1 MTIFEN
7 PRSLAQ
13 ALARVGYIVTPEL
26 ATTCVLAHRLGKP
39 LLSEGAPG
47 VGKTSL
53 ARALARASGGPLIRL
68 QCHDGLEASQ
78 ALYDWDFA
86 KQILHVRT
94 IEAASASAGERI
106 DSLRLDDELH
116 DRTFLLARPILRA
129 IEDSQDLG
137 PTDPR
142 PVLLIDEVDRA
153 GDEFD
158 ALLLEALADWSV
170 TVPELGT
177 ISTET
182 PPLVILTSNRTRDL
196 HDALRRRC
204 LYQWFDQPDAEA
216 ESRIL
221 ALHVPDAEESIREAV
236 VDAANRLRGAD
247 LLKPPGTAEAIDW
260 LRALCVLGLD
270 EFDEPSIAAT
280 LSAVLKDADDLAPAR
295 SILNVAGSDLNITG
309 DGGQWRA

>member
-1 MTIFEN
+1 MRIFDD

-13 ALARVGYIVTPEL
+13 ALERVGHIVTPEV

-39 LLSEGAPG
+39 LLSEGTPG

-53 ARALARASGGPLIRL
+53 AQALARVCGGPLIRL

-106 DSLRLDDELH
+106 DALRLDDELH
-116 DRTFLLARPILRA
+116 DRAFLLARPILRA
-129 IEDSQDLG
+129 IEDSQGLG
-137 PTDPR
+137 PADPR
-142 PVLLIDEVDRA
+142 PVLLIDEIDRA

-221 ALHVPDAEESIREAV
+221 SLHVPDAGASVRAAV

-247 LLKPPGTAEAIDW
+247 LRKPPGTAEAIDW
-260 LRALCVLGLD
+260 LRALHALGLD
-270 EFDEPSIAAT
+270 ELDEPSIAAT
-280 LSAVLKDADDLAPAR
+280 LSAVLKDADDCAPAR
-295 SILNVAGSDLNITG
+295 SVLNLTG
-309 DGGQWRA
+309 DGGQ

>member
-1 MTIFEN
+1 MTIFSD
-7 PRSLAQ
+7 PRSLEQ
-13 ALARVGYIVTPEL
+13 ALERAGHIVTSEL
-26 ATTCVLAHRLGKP
+26 ATACVLAHRLGKP
-39 LLSEGAPG
+39 LLCEGVPG

-68 QCHDGLEASQ
+68 QCHDGLESSQ

-94 IEAASASAGERI
+94 IEAASTVAGEPI
-106 DSLRLDDELH
+106 DALRLDDELH
-116 DRTFLLARPILRA
+116 DRAFLLARPILQA
-129 IEDSQDLG
+129 IEDSQGLG
-137 PTDPR
+137 SDDPR

-158 ALLLEALADWSV
+158 ALLLEALADWSISI
-170 TVPELGT
+170 PELGT

-204 LYQWFDQPDAEA
+204 LYHWFEQPDAAA

-221 ALHVPDAEESIREAV
+221 SLHVPQAESSLREAV
-236 VDAANRLRGAD
+236 IDAANRLRRVD
-247 LLKPPGTAEAIDW
+247 LIKPPGTAETIDW
-260 LRALCVLGLD
+260 LRALHSLGL
-270 EFDEPSIAAT
+270 EELDEPSAAAT
-280 LSAVLKDADDLAPAR
+280 LSAVLKEADDLDP
-295 SILNVAGSDLNITG
+295 AGSALRSL
-309 DGGQWRA
+309 GGGSR

>member
-1 MTIFEN
+1 MNIFEN
-7 PRSLAQ
+7 SRVLAQ
-13 ALARVGYIVTPEL
+13 ALERVGYIVTPEL
-26 ATTCVLAHRLGKP
+26 ATTCVLARRLGKP

-94 IEAASASAGERI
+94 IEAASASAGKRI

-116 DRTFLLARPILRA
+116 DRAFLLARPILRA

-137 PTDPR
+137 PADPR
-142 PVLLIDEVDRA
+142 PVLLIDEIDRA

-182 PPLVILTSNRTRDL
+182 PPLVVLTSNRTRDL

-221 ALHVPDAEESIREAV
+221 SLHVPDAEESMREAV
-236 VDAANRLRGAD
+236 VDAANRLRRAD

-260 LRALCVLGLD
+260 LRALCALGLED
-270 EFDEPSIAAT
+270 FDEPSIAAT

-295 SILNVAGSDLNITG
+295 LVLNMAE
-309 DGGQWRA
+309 DGGR

>member
-1 MTIFEN
+1 MTIFDD

-13 ALARVGYIVTPEL
+13 ALERVGHIVAPEL
-26 ATTCVLAHRLGKP
+26 ATTCVLAQRLGKP
-39 LLSEGAPG
+39 LLCEGAPG

-68 QCHDGLEASQ
+68 QCHDGLDASQ

-106 DSLRLDDELH
+106 NAPHLDDELH
-116 DRTFLLARPILRA
+116 QREFLLARPILQA
-129 IEDSQDLG
+129 IEGSSQVGADG
-137 PTDPR
+137 PR
-142 PVLLIDEVDRA
+142 PVLLIDEIDRA

-204 LYQWFDQPDAEA
+204 LYQWFDQPDAEV
-216 ESRIL
+216 ESTIL
-221 ALHVPDAEESIREAV
+221 SLHVPDASQSLRLAI
-236 VDAANRLRGAD
+236 VDAANRLRTAG

-260 LRALCVLGLD
+260 LRALRALGLD
-270 EFDEPSIAAT
+270 ELDEPSIAAT
-280 LSAVLKDADDLAPAR
+280 LSAVLKDADDLAPANAVLSVTEAR
-295 SILNVAGSDLNITG
+295 
-309 DGGQWRA
+309 R

>member
-1 MTIFEN
+1 M
-7 PRSLAQ
+7 
-13 ALARVGYIVTPEL
+13 
-26 ATTCVLAHRLGKP
+26 
-39 LLSEGAPG
+39 
-47 VGKTSL
+47 GKTSL
-53 ARALARASGGPLIRL
+53 ARALARASGGPFIRL

-94 IEAASASAGERI
+94 IEAASGSAGERI
-106 DSLRLDDELH
+106 DALRLDDELH
-116 DRTFLLARPILRA
+116 DRAFLLARPILRA
-129 IEDSQDLG
+129 IEDSRGLG
-137 PTDPR
+137 PDEPR
-142 PVLLIDEVDRA
+142 PVLLIDEIDRA

-177 ISTET
+177 ISTQT

-204 LYQWFDQPDAEA
+204 LYQWFDQPSAEA

-221 ALHVPDAEESIREAV
+221 SLHVPEADESLRRAV
-236 VDAANRLRGAD
+236 IAAANRLRNAD

-260 LRALCVLGLD
+260 LRALHTLGLGELD
-270 EFDEPSIAAT
+270 DPAIAAT
-280 LSAVLKDADDLAPAR
+280 ISAVLKDADDLAPAR
-295 SILNVAGSDLNITG
+295 TVLSPFGG
-309 DGGQWRA
+309 DGT

>member
-7 PRSLAQ
+7 PRALAQ
-13 ALARVGYIVTPEL
+13 ALERVGYIVTPEL

-116 DRTFLLARPILRA
+116 DRAFLLARPILRA
-129 IEDSQDLG
+129 IEDSQNLG
-137 PTDPR
+137 PADPR
-142 PVLLIDEVDRA
+142 PVLLIDEIDRA

-182 PPLVILTSNRTRDL
+182 PPLVVLTSNRTRDL

-221 ALHVPDAEESIREAV
+221 ALHVPDAEESMREAV

-260 LRALCVLGLD
+260 LRALCALGLE

-280 LSAVLKDADDLAPAR
+280 LSAVIKDADDIAPAR
-295 SILNVAGSDLNITG
+295 SILNVTDSRSNVTAGA
-309 DGGQWRA
+309 GQ

>member
-1 MTIFEN
+1 MTIFED
-7 PRSLAQ
+7 PATLTQ
-13 ALARVGYIVTPEL
+13 ALGRAGHIVTTEL

-39 LLSEGAPG
+39 LLCEGAPG

-53 ARALARASGGPLIRL
+53 ARALALAGGGPLIRL
-68 QCHDGLEASQ
+68 QCHDGLDASQ

-106 DSLRLDDELH
+106 DALRLDDELH
-116 DRTFLLARPILRA
+116 DRAFLLARPILRA
-129 IEDSQDLG
+129 IEDSQGLG
-137 PTDPR
+137 PNGPR
-142 PVLLIDEVDRA
+142 PVLLIDEIDRA

-182 PPLVILTSNRTRDL
+182 PPLVVLTSNRTRDL

-204 LYQWFDQPDAEA
+204 LYQWFDQPDPAT

-221 ALHVPDAEESIREAV
+221 ALHVPDAGENLREAV
-236 VDAANRLRGAD
+236 IGAANRLRGAD

-260 LRALCVLGLD
+260 LRALSALGLD
-270 EFDEPSIAAT
+270 ELDEPSIAAT
-280 LSAVLKDADDLAPAR
+280 VSAVLKDAEDLAPAR
-295 SILNVAGSDLNITG
+295 ALLSPATG
-309 DGGQWRA
+309 GGQ

>member
-1 MTIFEN
+1 MTIFED

-13 ALARVGYIVTPEL
+13 ALERVGYIVTPEL

-39 LLSEGAPG
+39 LLSEGTPG

-116 DRTFLLARPILRA
+116 DRAFLLARPILRA

-137 PTDPR
+137 PADPR
-142 PVLLIDEVDRA
+142 PVLLIDEIDRA

-221 ALHVPDAEESIREAV
+221 ALHVPDAEKSMREAV
-236 VDAANRLRGAD
+236 VDAANRLRRAD

-260 LRALCVLGLD
+260 LRALYALGLE

-295 SILNVAGSDLNITG
+295 LVLNMTGSMANMAE
-309 DGGQWRA
+309 DGGR

>member
-1 MTIFEN
+1 MTIFDD
-7 PRSLAQ
+7 PRFLAQ
-13 ALARVGYIVTPEL
+13 ELERVGHIVAPEL

-39 LLSEGAPG
+39 LLCEGSPG

-53 ARALARASGGPLIRL
+53 ARALARASGGPFIRL

-94 IEAASASAGERI
+94 IEAASGSAGERI
-106 DSLRLDDELH
+106 DALRLDDELH
-116 DRTFLLARPILRA
+116 DRAFLLARPILRA
-129 IEDSQDLG
+129 IEDSRGLG
-137 PTDPR
+137 PDEPR
-142 PVLLIDEVDRA
+142 PVLLIDEIDRA

-177 ISTET
+177 ISTQT

-204 LYQWFDQPDAEA
+204 LYQWFDQPSAEA

-221 ALHVPDAEESIREAV
+221 SLHVPEADESLRRAV
-236 VDAANRLRGAD
+236 IAAANRLRNAD

-260 LRALCVLGLD
+260 LRALHTLGLGELD
-270 EFDEPSIAAT
+270 DPAIAAT
-280 LSAVLKDADDLAPAR
+280 ISAVLKDADDLAPAR
-295 SILNVAGSDLNITG
+295 TVLSPFGG
-309 DGGQWRA
+309 DGT

>member
-7 PRSLAQ
+7 PRFLAQ
-13 ALARVGYIVTPEL
+13 ALERVGYIVTPEL
-26 ATTCVLAHRLGKP
+26 ATTCVLARRLGKP

-116 DRTFLLARPILRA
+116 DRAFLLARPILRA

-137 PTDPR
+137 PVDPR
-142 PVLLIDEVDRA
+142 PVLLIDEIDRA

-204 LYQWFDQPDAEA
+204 LYQWFDQPDAKA

-221 ALHVPDAEESIREAV
+221 SLHVPDAEESMREAV
-236 VDAANRLRGAD
+236 VDAANRLRRAD

-260 LRALCVLGLD
+260 LRALCALGLE
-270 EFDEPSIAAT
+270 EFDEPAIAAT

-295 SILNVAGSDLNITG
+295 LALNMAEN
-309 DGGQWRA
+309 GGK